1 MWVYVARRLLWA
13 PVLLLVVCFVTF
25 VLGSV
30 VPGDAFQA
38 RLGPRANPEALE
50 RIRED
55 KGLNDPVPIQ
65 FGRYVANAVRG
76 DLGESYTRP
85 GTTVN
90 ELLSKKIWVS
100 VQLSFAGLLLSVA
113 LGIPLGLYAALR
125 QGTWI
130 DPLIIGST
138 LLGMSF
144 PVFLTAPG
152 LIMLFGLWLEVL
164 PVQGWGGLFD
174 TRIIMPAMA
183 MGIPGVAVV
192 ARLTRAS
199 TLEVMSQD
207 YVRTARAKGLKE
219 RVVRTRHVLRNAL
232 IPVVTVLGMA
242 LSGLLI
248 SSVIIERFFGIPG
261 AGQLAIESFFGRDY
275 PVITALVLMGGTAFF
290 LTNLLVELVYPVLD
304 PRIRL
309 DDGAPGGG

>member
-1 MWVYVARRLLWA
+1 MWVYIARRLLWA
-13 PVLLLVVCFVTF
+13 PVLLVIVCFVTF

-30 VPGDAFQA
+30 VPGDPFQA
-38 RLGPRANPEALE
+38 RLGPRASPEALE
-50 RIRED
+50 RIREE
-55 KGLNDPVPIQ
+55 KGLNDPIPVQ
-65 FGRYVANAVRG
+65 FGRYIANALRG
-76 DLGESYTRP
+76 DLGESYVRQ

-90 ELLSKKIWVS
+90 ELLGKKIWVS
-100 VQLSFAGLLLSVA
+100 FQLDLAGLIVAFA
-113 LGIPLGLYAALR
+113 LGIPLGLYAALK

-152 LIMLFGLWLEVL
+152 LIMVFGLWLDIL
-164 PVQGWGGLFD
+164 PVQGWGGFFD
-174 TRIIMPAMA
+174 PRIIMPAMA
-183 MGIPGVAVV
+183 MGIPGIAVV

-207 YVRTARAKGLKE
+207 YVRTARAKGLGE
-219 RVVRTRHVLRNAL
+219 MAVRTRHILRNAL
-232 IPVVTVLGMA
+232 IPVVTVLGMS

-261 AGQLAIESFFGRDY
+261 AGSLAIEALFGRDY
-275 PVITALVLMGGTAFF
+275 PVVTALVLIGGAAFF
-290 LTNLLVELVYPVLD
+290 LTNLMVDLVYPLLD

-309 DDGAPGGG
+309 EEGAPGG

>member
-1 MWVYVARRLLWA
+1 MWVYIARRLLWA
-13 PVLLLVVCFVTF
+13 PILLLVVCFVTF

-30 VPGDAFQA
+30 VPGDPFQA

-50 RIRED
+50 RLREE
-55 KGLNDPVPIQ
+55 KGLNDPVPVQ
-65 FGRYVANAVRG
+65 FGRYIANAVQG
-76 DLGESYTRP
+76 NLGESFVRP
-85 GTTVN
+85 GTSVN

-100 VQLSFAGLLLSVA
+100 FQLDLAGMIVA
-113 LGIPLGLYAALR
+113 FGLGIPLGLYAAMK

-130 DPLIIGST
+130 DPLIISST

-152 LIMLFGLWLEVL
+152 LIMIFGLWLEVL
-164 PVQGWGGLFD
+164 PVQGWGGFFD
-174 TRIIMPAMA
+174 QRIILPAIA

-199 TLEVMSQD
+199 ILEVMAQD
-207 YVRTARAKGLKE
+207 YVRTARAKGLGE
-219 RVVRTRHVLRNAL
+219 IAVRTRHILRNAL
-232 IPVVTVLGMA
+232 IPVVTVLGMS

-248 SSVIIERFFGIPG
+248 SSVIIEMFFGIPG
-261 AGQLAIESFFGRDY
+261 AGQLAIESLFQRDY
-275 PVITALVLMGGTAFF
+275 PVITALVLIGGGAFF
-290 LTNLLVELVYPVLD
+290 LTNLLVDLIYPVLD

-309 DDGAPGGG
+309 EEGAPGG

>member
-1 MWVYVARRLLWA
+1 MWVYIARRLLWA
-13 PVLLLVVCFVTF
+13 PVLLLIVCFVTF

-30 VPGDAFQA
+30 VPGDPFQA

-50 RIRED
+50 RLREQ
-55 KGLNDPVPIQ
+55 KGLNDPVPVQ
-65 FGRYVANAVRG
+65 FGRYIANAVRG
-76 DLGESYTRP
+76 DLGESYVRP

-90 ELLSKKIWVS
+90 ELLAKKIWVS
-100 VQLSFAGLLLSVA
+100 FQLDLAGLIVAFA
-113 LGIPLGLYAALR
+113 LGVPLGLYAAMK
-125 QGTWI
+125 QGTWV

-152 LIMLFGLWLEVL
+152 LIMIFGLWLEIL
-164 PVQGWGGLFD
+164 PVQGWGGFFD
-174 TRIIMPAMA
+174 LRIIMPAMA

-207 YVRTARAKGLKE
+207 YVRTARAKGLGE
-219 RVVRTRHVLRNAL
+219 MTVRTRHILRNAL
-232 IPVVTVLGMA
+232 IPVVTVLGMS

-248 SSVIIERFFGIPG
+248 SSVIIELFFGIPG
-261 AGQLAIESFFGRDY
+261 AGQLAIEALFGRDY
-275 PVITALVLMGGTAFF
+275 PVITALVLIGGTAFF
-290 LTNLLVELVYPVLD
+290 LTNLLVDLVYPLLD

-309 DDGAPGGG
+309 EDGALGG